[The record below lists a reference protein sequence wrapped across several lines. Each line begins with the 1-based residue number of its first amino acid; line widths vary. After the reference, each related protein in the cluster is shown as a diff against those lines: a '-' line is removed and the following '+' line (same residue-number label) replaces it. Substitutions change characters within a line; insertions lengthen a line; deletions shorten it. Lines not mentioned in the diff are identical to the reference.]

1 MLLKKVISL
10 GEIAAQLS
18 AKLIGSPDTQ
28 IEGLATLQTA
38 TSGRL
43 SFLSNPVYKK
53 YLSTTNASAVL
64 LNEEVATEYLQEQH
78 MAQETSKHLNLLV
91 MDNPYL
97 GYAKLSA
104 LFDTAYD
111 FVPGVHTRAVIAD
124 TAVVPASCFVGAN
137 AVIEDGVTLG
147 ESVYIGANTVVG
159 RNCKIADGARL
170 WANVTLYSGVKV
182 GLRTI
187 VHSGAVI
194 GSDGFGNA
202 QHDGNWVKIAQLG
215 GVTIGDDVEIG
226 SNTSIDCGALEDTVI
241 GNGVKIDNLVQIAHN
256 VHIGDHTAVAGC
268 VGIAGSTVVGKHCII
283 GGGTGVAGHIE
294 IADKVAMTGMT
305 MVTKS
310 ITQPGLYSSGT
321 GVEPNAKWRKTAVRL
336 RNLDDLFKRLK
347 NIEKKLG
354 L

>member
-1 MLLKKVISL
+1 
-10 GEIAAQLS
+10 
-18 AKLIGSPDTQ
+18 
-28 IEGLATLQTA
+28 
-38 TSGRL
+38 
-43 SFLSNPVYKK
+43 
-53 YLSTTNASAVL
+53 
-64 LNEEVATEYLQEQH
+64 
-78 MAQETSKHLNLLV
+78 
-91 MDNPYL
+91 
-97 GYAKLSA
+97 
-104 LFDTAYD
+104 
-111 FVPGVHTRAVIAD
+111 
-124 TAVVPASCFVGAN
+124 
-137 AVIEDGVTLG
+137 
-147 ESVYIGANTVVG
+147 
-159 RNCKIADGARL
+159 
-170 WANVTLYSGVKV
+170 VKV